1 MTLVRWDPFR
11 ELEDM
16 SERLNRVFSRPP
28 LRNSG
33 KENLTVADWMPTVDI
48 SETEGEYLIKAELPE
63 VRKEDVKV
71 TVENGVL
78 TLQGERRQE
87 KEEKGKRFHRV
98 ERSYGSFVR
107 SFTLP
112 ESVDESSRQSRI
124 QRRRVESPPSE
135 VGKSEAESDRRE
147 SRLITSL
154 SDQPEGPPRRAFLL
168 LAAPLVYPAL
178 EHDQFPTV
186 LVQIQPQDVPLTV
199 AGGDPEIAVRVA
211 VPAIHDLL
219 ARAVSCPRG

>member
-16 SERLNRVFSRPP
+16 SERLNRVFSRPT
-28 LRNSG
+28 LRNTG

-48 SETEGEYLIKAELPE
+48 SETESEYLIKAELPE

-87 KEEKGKRFHRV
+87 KEEKGRRFHRV

-112 ESVDESSRQSRI
+112 ESVDEGGVKAQYKDG
-124 QRRRVESPPSE
+124 VLALHLP
-135 VGKSEAESDRRE
+135 KSEKVKPKA
-147 SRLITSL
+147 I
-154 SDQPEGPPRRAFLL
+154 
-168 LAAPLVYPAL
+168 
-178 EHDQFPTV
+178 
-186 LVQIQPQDVPLTV
+186 DVKV
-199 AGGDPEIAVRVA
+199 A
-211 VPAIHDLL
+211 
-219 ARAVSCPRG
+219 